1 MCAGT
6 RRIIAAVS
14 FALVGVPVLSVSADE
29 EPKVVATVNG
39 QPIFSQQLTDE
50 LLLRWGE
57 MGLESII
64 QEIAIEQSA
73 GEAGIELS
81 EKEVAKRTVEVQR
94 SIDMQAPETGESFT
108 LWLAKQ
114 KISLYGFRK
123 RLRIQMLLE
132 EMVKDQVQ
140 VTDEEVKDFWER
152 TKDRLRRPEKM
163 HVSHICVTTEEEA
176 KQVRAEILAG
186 KDFAEVAKQH
196 SIDPWTK
203 DRGGE
208 YGWIG
213 RGEDPFQKAAF
224 ELSQD
229 GELSPP
235 VRTKMGWHV
244 IRREEH
250 RPASI
255 PSFEEIREELR
266 ERMLSQ
272 RRLQMMNQ
280 KRAEILQA
288 AKIERNLEP
297 AELVSTAEGDQGGN
311 Q

>member
-1 MCAGT
+1 MSLRVCRTVAV
-6 RRIIAAVS
+6 VS
-14 FALVGVPVLSVSADE
+14 FALVGLPVLSASAEE

-57 MGLESII
+57 MGLESFI
-64 QEIAIEQSA
+64 QEIAIEQA
-73 GEAGIELS
+73 AAEAGIEVSDKEL
-81 EKEVAKRTVEVQR
+81 EKHALEVQR
-94 SIDMQAPETGESFT
+94 SIDMRAPETGQSFT

-114 KISLYGFRK
+114 KTSLYAFRK

-132 EMVKDQVQ
+132 EMVKDQVA
-140 VTDEEVKDFWER
+140 VTDEEVKDLWER
-152 TKDRLRRPEKM
+152 TKDRLRRSEKM

-186 KDFAEVAKQH
+186 KDFAEVARQH

-203 DRGGE
+203 DRGGD

-213 RGEDPFQKAAF
+213 RGDDPFQKAAF

-235 VRTKMGWHV
+235 VETKMGWHI

-250 RPASI
+250 RPAST
-255 PSFEEIREELR
+255 PNFEEIRDELR

-280 KRAEILQA
+280 KRGEILQA

-297 AELVSTAEGDQGGN
+297 ADLVSTAEGD
-311 Q
+311 

>member
-1 MCAGT
+1 MSLRVCRTVAV
-6 RRIIAAVS
+6 VS
-14 FALVGVPVLSVSADE
+14 FALVGLPVLSASAEE

-57 MGLESII
+57 MGLESFI
-64 QEIAIEQSA
+64 QEIAIEQA
-73 GEAGIELS
+73 AAEAGIEVSDKEL
-81 EKEVAKRTVEVQR
+81 EKHALEVQR
-94 SIDMQAPETGESFT
+94 SIDMRAPETGQSFT

-114 KISLYGFRK
+114 KISLHGFRK

-132 EMVKDQVQ
+132 EMVKDQVA
-140 VTDEEVKDFWER
+140 VTDEEVKDLWER
-152 TKDRLRRPEKM
+152 TKDRMRRPEKM

-186 KDFAEVAKQH
+186 KDFAEIVRQH

-203 DRGGE
+203 DRWGD

-213 RGEDPFQKAAF
+213 RGDDPFQKAAF

-235 VRTKMGWHV
+235 VETKMGWHI

-250 RPASI
+250 RAAST
-255 PSFEEIREELR
+255 PNFEEIRDELR

-280 KRAEILQA
+280 KRGEILQA

-297 AELVSTAEGDQGGN
+297 ADLVSTAEPD
-311 Q
+311 

>member
-1 MCAGT
+1 MSLRVCRTVAV
-6 RRIIAAVS
+6 VS
-14 FALVGVPVLSVSADE
+14 FALVGLNALSVSAEE

-39 QPIFSQQLTDE
+39 QPIFGQQLTDE

-57 MGLESII
+57 MGLESFI
-64 QEIAIEQSA
+64 QEIAIEQA
-73 GEAGIELS
+73 AAEAGIEVSDKEL
-81 EKEVAKRTVEVQR
+81 EKHALEVQR
-94 SIDMQAPETGESFT
+94 SIDMRAPETGQSFT

-132 EMVKDQVQ
+132 EMVKDQVE
-140 VTDEEVKDFWER
+140 VTDEEVKDLWER
-152 TKDRLRRPEKM
+152 TKDRMRQPEKM

-203 DRGGE
+203 DRGGD

-213 RGEDPFQKAAF
+213 RGDDPFQKGAL

-235 VRTKMGWHV
+235 VETKMGWHI

-255 PSFEEIREELR
+255 PSFEEIRDELR

-280 KRAEILQA
+280 KRGEILQA

-297 AELVSTAEGDQGGN
+297 ADLVSTAEGD
-311 Q
+311 

>member
-1 MCAGT
+1 MSAGT
-6 RRIIAAVS
+6 RRFIPAVCL
-14 FALVGVPVLSVSADE
+14 ALVGLPVLSASAEE

-57 MGLESII
+57 MGLESFI
-64 QEIAIEQSA
+64 QEIAIEQA
-73 GEAGIELS
+73 AAEAGIEVSDKEL
-81 EKEVAKRTVEVQR
+81 EKHALEVQR
-94 SIDMQAPETGESFT
+94 SIDMRAPETGQSFT

-114 KISLYGFRK
+114 KISLYAFRK

-132 EMVKDQVQ
+132 EMVKDQVA
-140 VTDEEVKDFWER
+140 VTDEEVKDLWER
-152 TKDRLRRPEKM
+152 TKDRMRRPEKM

-186 KDFAEVAKQH
+186 KDFAEVARQH

-203 DRGGE
+203 DRGGD

-213 RGEDPFQKAAF
+213 RGDDPFQKAAF

-235 VRTKMGWHV
+235 VETKMGWHI

-250 RPASI
+250 RPAST
-255 PSFEEIREELR
+255 PNFEEIGDELR

-280 KRAEILQA
+280 KRGEILQA

-297 AELVSTAEGDQGGN
+297 ADLVSTAEPH
-311 Q
+311 

>member
-1 MCAGT
+1 MSLRVCRTVAV
-6 RRIIAAVS
+6 VS
-14 FALVGVPVLSVSADE
+14 FALVGLNALSVSAEE

-39 QPIFSQQLTDE
+39 QPIFGQQLTDE

-57 MGLESII
+57 MGLESFI
-64 QEIAIEQSA
+64 QEIAIEQA
-73 GEAGIELS
+73 AAEAGIEVSDKEL
-81 EKEVAKRTVEVQR
+81 EKHALEVQR
-94 SIDMQAPETGESFT
+94 SIDMRAPETGQSFT

-132 EMVKDQVQ
+132 EMVKDQVE
-140 VTDEEVKDFWER
+140 VTDEEVKDLWER
-152 TKDRLRRPEKM
+152 TKDRMRQPEKM

-203 DRGGE
+203 DRGGD

-213 RGEDPFQKAAF
+213 RGDDPFQKAAL

-235 VRTKMGWHV
+235 VETKMGWHI

-255 PSFEEIREELR
+255 PSFEEIRDELR

-280 KRAEILQA
+280 KRGEILQA

-297 AELVSTAEGDQGGN
+297 ADLVSTAEGD
-311 Q
+311 